1 MAIFQNKNLLK
12 SSAQNELMSLKRKPF
27 NEYNFKEPFT
37 GKLLLYKQKI
47 ISNRAST
54 VSNV

>member
-1 MAIFQNKNLLK
+1 MAIFQNKNLPK

-27 NEYNFKEPFT
+27 NEHNSKEPFT